1 MEKKEE
7 RLRDEKNQE
16 AAAREMVNNAL
27 FILGKYNVDPNES
40 IPVIGTAFEHI
51 IVKLAIMRRTNPIME
66 LTACGFTIVSSA
78 SELADKMQALK
89 ESDDIL
95 KQAQDIM
102 NGSAKGE

>member
-1 MEKKEE
+1 MEKKE
-7 RLRDEKNQE
+7 RLRDENNQE
-16 AAAREMVNNAL
+16 AAVREMVNNAL

-51 IVKLAIMRRTNPIME
+51 IVKLAIMLRTNPIIE
-66 LTACGFTIVSSA
+66 LTACVFTIVSCA
-78 SELADKMQALK
+78 SELADRMQALK

-102 NGSAKGE
+102 NGKCEE